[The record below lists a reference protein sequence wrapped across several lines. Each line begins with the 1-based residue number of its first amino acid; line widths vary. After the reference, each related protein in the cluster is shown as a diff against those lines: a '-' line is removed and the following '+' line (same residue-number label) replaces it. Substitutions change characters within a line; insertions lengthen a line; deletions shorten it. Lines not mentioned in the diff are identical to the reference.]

1 MSTQVDFAPPSGRQ
15 PFTLQRLPTGIAALL
30 ASVVQGGGKGSIAQV
45 VLRLV
50 FRIDEP
56 QRKALGP
63 VLLTMTQQLL
73 LKGGWTEV
81 EPGREYVRRTPLV
94 GRVEVGGRQYLTD
107 EQGFVRLPAT
117 PFAHD
122 LRNVRAYRSGNEQP
136 ALVVPKL
143 EIARVGEA
151 PEPSFVTVPRGL
163 PEECC

>member
-1 MSTQVDFAPPSGRQ
+1 M
-15 PFTLQRLPTGIAALL
+15 
-30 ASVVQGGGKGSIAQV
+30 
-45 VLRLV
+45 
-50 FRIDEP
+50 
-56 QRKALGP
+56 
-63 VLLTMTQQLL
+63 
-73 LKGGWTEV
+73 
-81 EPGREYVRRTPLV
+81 